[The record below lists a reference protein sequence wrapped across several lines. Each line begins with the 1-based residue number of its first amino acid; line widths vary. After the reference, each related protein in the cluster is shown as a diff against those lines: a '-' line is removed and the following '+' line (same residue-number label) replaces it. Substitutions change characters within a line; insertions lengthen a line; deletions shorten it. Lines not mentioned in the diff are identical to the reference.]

1 MSNKTFEVG
10 MVNPFDRS
18 ISKVDLSADKH
29 GSILGRAKELMD
41 CGTIDIV
48 TLTEK
53 HMAIVDDEGLLN
65 EDNKYSKLADYHQP
79 LAGIVLVMGYDAD
92 GDNADI
98 DPEYFEDLVK
108 TTRFMNEGFS
118 VEPRFEFVTF

>member
-1 MSNKTFEVG
+1 

-29 GSILGRAKELMD
+29 GSILGRAKQLMD

-108 TTRFMNEGFS
+108 TTRFMNDGFS
-118 VEPRFEFVTF
+118 VEPRFEFVTL